1 MRKEWQSYIEDLI
14 IPEYWRNISYN
25 NDTLPSYSCRGY
37 QIWIDSHSL
46 KERVINAKD
55 RGFTTLSNSEF
66 EKILELGCS
75 ITEAIYNKLPLR
87 FAVTYL
93 EDTTA
98 SYDFLFESNDFNE
111 IKEFVKA
118 PDFEC
123 IRGLLVSEMGIDI
136 NDRVNDLPDDLY
148 LLTKAYKLF
157 IKGKGRDFAHSPIS
171 DV

>member
-1 MRKEWQSYIEDLI
+1 M
-14 IPEYWRNISYN
+14 
-25 NDTLPSYSCRGY
+25 GY

-46 KERVINAKD
+46 KQRVINAKD
-55 RGFTTLSNSEF
+55 RGFTTLSNTEF
-66 EKILELGCS
+66 EKILEIGHP
-75 ITEAIYNKLPLR
+75 ITETIYNKLPLR

-123 IRGLLVSEMGIDI
+123 IRGLLISEMGIDI
-136 NDRVNDLPDDLY
+136 NDWVNGLPDHLY
-148 LLTKAYKLF
+148 FLTKAYKKF
-157 IKGKGRDFAHSPIS
+157 VKGKEVK

>member
-1 MRKEWQSYIEDLI
+1 MRNEWKSYTEDLI
-14 IPEYWRNISYN
+14 IPKYWRNISYN
-25 NDTLPSYSCRGY
+25 NDTLPSYSSMGY

-46 KERVINAKD
+46 KQRVINAKD
-55 RGFTTLSNSEF
+55 RGFTTLSNTEF
-66 EKILELGCS
+66 EKILEIGHP
-75 ITEAIYNKLPLR
+75 ITETIYNKLPLR

-123 IRGLLVSEMGIDI
+123 IRGLLISEMGIDI
-136 NDRVNDLPDDLY
+136 NDWVNGMPDHLY
-148 LLTKAYKLF
+148 FLTKAYKKF
-157 IKGKGRDFAHSPIS
+157 VKGKEVK